1 MTRHLIGVD
10 NLMWGNDYPH
20 HDSIWPRS
28 QQVFSGLFKD
38 VPADE
43 VDRMVSHN
51 IRRLYGLAV

>member
-10 NLMWGNDYPH
+10 NLLWGNDYPH
-20 HDSIWPRS
+20 HDSIWP

-38 VPADE
+38 VPAVG

-51 IRRLYGLAV
+51 VWRLYGLAV